1 MTMSRNP
8 LSKAGDAGLHPSA
21 ERAEPSYLR
30 RAATTADSVGAPDK
44 DKLVDLGV
52 RVPKSLR
59 KSVRA
64 EAERRGMRVDDV
76 VAEALRERTPR

>member
-1 MTMSRNP
+1 MTVSRSP
-8 LSKAGDAGLHPSA
+8 LGKSGDAGLHPSA

-30 RAATTADSVGAPDK
+30 RTATTADSVGAPDK

-59 KSVRA
+59 RSVRA
-64 EAERRGMRVDDV
+64 EAERRKITVDDL
-76 VAEALRERTPR
+76 VAEALRDRTPR